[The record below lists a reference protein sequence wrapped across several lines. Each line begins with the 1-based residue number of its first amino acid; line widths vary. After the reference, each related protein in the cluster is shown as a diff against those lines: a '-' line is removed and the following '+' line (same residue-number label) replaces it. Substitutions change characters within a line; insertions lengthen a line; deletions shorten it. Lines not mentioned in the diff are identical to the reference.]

1 MDASS
6 GIITVSTNNH
16 GFDRE
21 KMPEYHL
28 YVEARDDDG
37 IGNRAEV
44 PLIIQLID
52 VNDETPQ
59 FEKSLYEFILTSDL
73 RNFTIPAFIKATD
86 NDAEAPNNV
95 VRYEL
100 TNGNYE
106 NKFMLDEETGHL
118 TLRDALTQKK
128 QKSSSENFDVIV
140 LTARAFDLGVPVRH
154 SSTTIRVY
162 PPESRTRAM
171 AFLVPGYAHDREKL
185 EETLSDLT
193 GGKVMIQDIRK
204 YPESSSG
211 SKPREEKSIVTARV
225 VYDSESVV
233 DVAEIQKRLVNN
245 DDRGISIHENANVY
259 QAENRVYFWLLII
272 LSLLLALGIL
282 TLLLC
287 CICSWCPLYAA
298 SRSQNGWDEEK
309 HGQRRGRQIQRRNLH
324 DGSLVREEDTLTK
337 N

>member
-1 MDASS
+1 MQ
-6 GIITVSTNNH
+6 
-16 GFDRE
+16 
-21 KMPEYHL
+21 
-28 YVEARDDDG
+28 
-37 IGNRAEV
+37 V

-86 NDAEAPNNV
+86 NDAEEPNNV
-95 VRYEL
+95 VHYEL
-100 TNGNYE
+100 IHGNYE
-106 NKFMLDEETGHL
+106 NKFILNEVTGQL

-128 QKSSSENFDVIV
+128 QKSASSTENLDVIV

-154 SSTTIRVY
+154 STTTIRVY
-162 PPESRTRAM
+162 PPESRTRTI
-171 AFLVPGYAHDREKL
+171 AFLVPGYSHDPEKL

-193 GGKVMIQDIRK
+193 GGKVMIQEIKR
-204 YPESSSG
+204 YPDNSG
-211 SKPREEKSIVTARV
+211 GLGKPREEKSIVTARV

-233 DVAEIQKRLVNN
+233 DVAEIQKRLVQN
-245 DDRGISIHENANVY
+245 DDRGISIHENAVSASCCISTTIFLHFFFFYFISIHIQNVY

-298 SRSQNGWDEEK
+298 SR
-309 HGQRRGRQIQRRNLH
+309 
-324 DGSLVREEDTLTK
+324 
-337 N
+337 